1 MNSLLDHKHTL
12 LLEHAGLS
20 DAHGSSTDS
29 DIAGGSAGAVGN
41 NAELVMALLHTASRI
56 DRACAAQLAAFE
68 LTEGRL
74 SVLLVTARHPGATP
88 AFIADSL
95 GVTRAA
101 VTSLL
106 DGLER
111 QAYIMRR
118 SSASDRRSSSIEL
131 TQSGSAALKRIA
143 PLYGDWLT
151 ALSRGIAP
159 THARAT
165 LAALDAFHRNLDALD
180 AEGAR

>member
-20 DAHGSSTDS
+20 DARGSSADGN
-29 DIAGGSAGAVGN
+29 IAGGN

-131 TQSGSAALKRIA
+131 TQSGSAALERIA

-159 THARAT
+159 TDARAT
-165 LAALDAFHRNLDALD
+165 LAALDALHRNLDALD